1 MLKKKKKEG
10 TITASE
16 TRELNKL
23 TKQMDKFYNKKKK
36 DPFGDK

>member
-1 MLKKKKKEG
+1 MKKKKKDG
-10 TITASE
+10 KITARE
-16 TRELNKL
+16 TRKLNKL